1 MEEVWVIKP
10 NRQAIGKTFKR
21 EGKPLQE
28 AIEALT
34 QEDAACLQ
42 ARCAGQGAPP
52 HPWSCTSTRG
62 QK

>member
-1 MEEVWVIKP
+1 MEEVWVIRP

-21 EGKPLQE
+21 EGRPLQE

-42 ARCAGQGAPP
+42 ARWAGRECPRRPA
-52 HPWSCTSTRG
+52 
-62 QK
+62 